1 MPLQDANPTPS
12 FGGFG
17 LRRIY
22 SLARQYANYFQ
33 TVMKL
38 RSKTR
43 NGARVHKVYDEARTP
58 YQRLL
63 EYDVLDEDQRRTM
76 QRRYEFLNPVRLRSQ
91 IDQSVEALLG
101 TAQTLSSR

>member
-1 MPLQDANPTPS
+1 MPLQDTDPTPS

-33 TVMKL
+33 PVMKL

-76 QRRYEFLNPVRLRSQ
+76 
-91 IDQSVEALLG
+91 
-101 TAQTLSSR
+101 